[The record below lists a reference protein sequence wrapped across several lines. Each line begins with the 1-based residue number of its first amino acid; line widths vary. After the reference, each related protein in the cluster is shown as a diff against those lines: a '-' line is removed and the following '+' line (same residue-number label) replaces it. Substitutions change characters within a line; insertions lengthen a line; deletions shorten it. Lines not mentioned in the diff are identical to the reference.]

1 MKKVLAVML
10 TLVLAFTFCIP
21 SFADPMQ
28 DIQDAVSSVLEQ
40 FDISQIDPDA
50 IREAI
55 EGALSGII
63 GGGEPTTGNSE
74 GTLPDISNMDITPQ
88 IAKMVVQL
96 MQNEGFSKE
105 DIGAAFDQMKA
116 DGQINEESY
125 NNLMEALEAAPET
138 PTETPSVP
146 ENEVPEAAQGII
158 DALHQAGVTDE
169 QMKSTVDDLYQRGV
183 IPQNVYEEIIRIL
196 DAQESTTASD
206 NSGGGI
212 RDFLGGIVSGI
223 GDFFGNLFGN
233 GGDDS
238 GDDATTSPSDSGA
251 GNNNPTD
258 FGANDATGDTVVTS
272 VAAVAAVAAIAGVA
286 LVLTKK
292 KEDR

>member
-74 GTLPDISNMDITPQ
+74 GTLPDISNMDITPEM
-88 IAKMVVQL
+88 ATQL
-96 MQNEGFSKE
+96 IGVLQRTGASKE
-105 DIGAAFDQMKA
+105 DIASVFDQMKA

-125 NNLMEALEAAPET
+125 NNLMAALEAAPET
-138 PTETPSVP
+138 TTDAADVP

>member
-28 DIQDAVSSVLEQ
+28 DIQDAVSGVLEQ
-40 FDISQIDPDA
+40 FGISQIDPDA
-50 IREAI
+50 IRETI

-63 GGGEPTTGNSE
+63 GGGES
-74 GTLPDISNMDITPQ
+74 ITPEAATQ
-88 IAKMVVQL
+88 IIGALQRI
-96 MQNEGFSKE
+96 GASKE
-105 DIGAAFDQMKA
+105 DIASVFDQMKA

-125 NNLMEALEAAPET
+125 NNLKAALEAAPET
-138 PTETPSVP
+138 TTDASGVP
-146 ENEVPEAAQGII
+146 ESDVPEAAQGVI

-169 QMKSTVDDLYQRGV
+169 QMKSTVDDLYQRGL

-223 GDFFGNLFGN
+223 GDFFGNLFGG
-233 GGDDS
+233 GGDDP
-238 GDDATTSPSDSGA
+238 GDGDATTSPSGSDA
-251 GNNNPTD
+251 GNNNPKD
-258 FGANDATGDTVVTS
+258 FGGDDGSPGDTVVTS
-272 VAAVAAVAAIAGVA
+272 VTAVAAVAAIAGVA